1 MVSDITKVAIFKIHL
16 QAMQALFYYKLKTCV
31 PSKLIITAIQLYF
44 IGESFRNV
52 KQFLELQGV
61 KMSHVAVYKWI
72 RKYVSVMQNYPKKIK
87 PNVGDVWRTHEIF
100 VKVKGDMKYLC
111 ALMDIIKLLILDDD
125 KYISKN
131 YSLLVGKKIKKSSKS

>member
-1 MVSDITKVAIFKIHL
+1 
-16 QAMQALFYYKLKTCV
+16 
-31 PSKLIITAIQLYF
+31 
-44 IGESFRNV
+44 
-52 KQFLELQGV
+52 
-61 KMSHVAVYKWI
+61 MSHVAVYKWI

-87 PNVGDVWRTHEIF
+87 PNVGDAWITHEIF
-100 VKVKGDMKYLC
+100 VKVKGDMIYLY

>member
-1 MVSDITKVAIFKIHL
+1 M
-16 QAMQALFYYKLKTCV
+16 M
-31 PSKLIITAIQLYF
+31 
-44 IGESFRNV
+44 
-52 KQFLELQGV
+52 
-61 KMSHVAVYKWI
+61 I
-72 RKYVSVMQNYPKKIK
+72 RKYVSVMQNNPKKIK
-87 PNVGDVWRTHEIF
+87 SNVGDAWRTHEIF

>member
-1 MVSDITKVAIFKIHL
+1 V
-16 QAMQALFYYKLKTCV
+16 Y

-72 RKYVSVMQNYPKKIK
+72 RKYVSVIQNYPKKIK
-87 PNVGDVWRTHEIF
+87 PNVGDAWRTHEIF
-100 VKVKGDMKYLC
+100 VKVKGDMKYLYE
-111 ALMDIIKLLILDDD
+111 LMDIIKLLILDDD

>member
-1 MVSDITKVAIFKIHL
+1 
-16 QAMQALFYYKLKTCV
+16 
-31 PSKLIITAIQLYF
+31 
-44 IGESFRNV
+44 
-52 KQFLELQGV
+52 V

-100 VKVKGDMKYLC
+100 VKVKGDMKYLY